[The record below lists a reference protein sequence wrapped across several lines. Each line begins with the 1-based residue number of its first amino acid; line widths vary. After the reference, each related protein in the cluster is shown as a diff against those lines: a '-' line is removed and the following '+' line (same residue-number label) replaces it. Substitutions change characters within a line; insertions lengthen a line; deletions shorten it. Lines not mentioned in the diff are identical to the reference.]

1 MPTSSTDI
9 AFGGGKFISCVS
21 HRLLLAAANRHPAQ
35 SMHSWVSLISFCTPF
50 PLNSSFYAR
59 CPFHPSRT
67 HHHPAV
73 FPLSRLP
80 ILIPDCYRL
89 LYIIVLAFPAIQTLT
104 TFFSGLFRTVSL
116 ARYHYG
122 RPHLD
127 IIPHSF
133 QFHTIFSF
141 IFSDVYHTLSITY
154 LLHSLSCTFIL
165 ALYLDWR
172 VDITSFTNDYGTYYF
187 G

>member
-1 MPTSSTDI
+1 
-9 AFGGGKFISCVS
+9 
-21 HRLLLAAANRHPAQ
+21 
-35 SMHSWVSLISFCTPF
+35 MHSWVSLIPFCTPF
-50 PLNSSFYAR
+50 PPQLLFLRTMPISPPSHTSPPCSF
-59 CPFHPSRT
+59 PSFSPSN
-67 HHHPAV
+67 H
-73 FPLSRLP
+73 PLSHSLFLSILP
-80 ILIPDCYRL
+80 
-89 LYIIVLAFPAIQTLT
+89 IIVLTVLAIQTLT
-104 TFFSGLFRTVSL
+104 TFFSALFRTVSL

-122 RPHLD
+122 RSHLD

-172 VDITSFTNDYGTYYF
+172 VDIPSFTNDYGTYYF